1 MVTWPH
7 GIVSVPTKHS
17 MSTHTQQYDLL
28 KQVKTTATTTRW
40 RMIRIVLIRARAR
53 AMITCRAIN
62 YGVHWWLIL
71 QNGSESGSM
80 TLANQTHVSVT
91 N

>member
-40 RMIRIVLIRARAR
+40 MAH
-53 AMITCRAIN
+53 MEDDTS
-62 YGVHWWLIL
+62 GVHWWLIL